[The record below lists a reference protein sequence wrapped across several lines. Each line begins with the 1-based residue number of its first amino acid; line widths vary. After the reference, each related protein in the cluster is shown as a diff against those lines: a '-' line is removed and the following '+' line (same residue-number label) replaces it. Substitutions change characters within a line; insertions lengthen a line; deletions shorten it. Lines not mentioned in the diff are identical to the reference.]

1 MQVVMPETQP
11 EQPLIGKVHSFETL
25 ATLDGPGLRT
35 VVFLQGCPLR
45 CKFCHNVDSTL
56 TEGGTEYTVDALVE
70 KVLRNKVYWESYSE
84 PSAVADAGVPGGVTI
99 SGGDPVFQPKFLV
112 ALATALKAEGV
123 HLAIDTSLAT
133 TPKLIDALLPLIDL
147 WMISVKEFDV
157 DKHIALTG
165 VPNLRIQQNIRY
177 LDDQITARKL
187 PQSPRIRHRFV
198 VIPGLTDYDKLIHQL
213 GEHCSKINNFEVLE
227 LLAYSSLGKHK
238 WIECFGKYDLEHI
251 RDGEKPDL
259 DRVAKLLE
267 PYGVPLKY

>member
-1 MQVVMPETQP
+1 MIELNTDIA
-11 EQPLIGKVHSFETL
+11 LIGKVHSFETL

-56 TEGGTEYTVDALVE
+56 TEGGKEYTVEALVE
-70 KVLRNKVYWESYSE
+70 KILRNKVYWESYSE
-84 PSAVADAGVPGGVTI
+84 PSAVADSGVPGGVTI

-112 ALATALKAEGV
+112 ALVKALKSEDV

-133 TPKLIDALLPLIDL
+133 TPKLIDALLPYIDL

-165 VPNLRIQQNIRY
+165 VPNHKILSNIRY
-177 LDDQITARKL
+177 LDDQITALDL
-187 PQSPRIRHRFV
+187 PQHPRIRHRFV
-198 VIPGLTDYDKLIHQL
+198 VIPGLTDYPELINQL
-213 GEHCSKINNFEVLE
+213 GAHCQAIKNFETLE

-238 WIECFGKYDLEHI
+238 WIECFGKYELEDV
-251 RDGEKPDL
+251 RDGERSDL
-259 DRVAKLLE
+259 DQVAETLK
-267 PYGVPLKY
+267 PYGIPLKY